1 MLLRACLS
9 YSRPRGHLSGRSHSR
24 EGGGRKNGVSRKQR
38 RLLGAQGGRES
49 HLLLGKGDGNRN
61 SVPCPRCLEQPA
73 GLSARQM
80 EKQPALPSQLPG
92 ACGQQG
98 VPNPFL
104 PRALYISAWKGW
116 VLLECLSLCDPDHR
130 QAAGP
135 ACTGS
140 WTERSQKGHGTD
152 ACGFPSYFWRKKE
165 ALKKG
170 SELEKTRKYFQT
182 VAALLMA

>member
-1 MLLRACLS
+1 MGYPGNKGGCWGLREAGSPACCWE
-9 YSRPRGHLSGRSHSR
+9 RGMGTETASH
-24 EGGGRKNGVSRKQR
+24 V
-38 RLLGAQGGRES
+38 LGTWSSQG
-49 HLLLGKGDGNRN
+49 
-61 SVPCPRCLEQPA
+61 

-98 VPNPFL
+98 VPKPFL
-104 PRALYISAWKGW
+104 PRALYISAWKGRI
-116 VLLECLSLCDPDHR
+116 LLECLSLCDPDHR

-152 ACGFPSYFWRKKE
+152 ACGFPSYFWREKE